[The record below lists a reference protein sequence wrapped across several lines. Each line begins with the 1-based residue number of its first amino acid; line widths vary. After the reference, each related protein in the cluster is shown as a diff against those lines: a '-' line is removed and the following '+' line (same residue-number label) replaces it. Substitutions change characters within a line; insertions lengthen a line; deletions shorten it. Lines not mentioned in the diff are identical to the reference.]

1 MEALILIVIIILF
14 AYIYLIERF
23 TINITVPETE
33 TKPRIK
39 EPTGASSL
47 ASSPAPINATAKA
60 AANKKD
66 AEGRSPLINAIMG
79 KDVIK
84 VNQLIADGAD
94 VNENVAWFTVL
105 IYAFLL
111 NNTDAI
117 KALVVAGANVN
128 TPDKN
133 GATPIIWA
141 STLGNLELVKL
152 LVAKGANVN
161 AKDNI
166 GRTSLKISRDSSS
179 FFVGQG
185 QNIPSKNPDV
195 EAYLLSKGA
204 TE

>member
-1 MEALILIVIIILF
+1 METLILIIIIILF

-39 EPTGASSL
+39 EPTGASLL
-47 ASSPAPINATAKA
+47 ASAPAPINATAKA

-66 AEGRSPLINAIMG
+66 AEGHSPLINAIKD

-84 VNQLIADGAD
+84 INQLIADGAD
-94 VNENVAWFTVL
+94 VNENFSGFTLL
-105 IYAFLL
+105 IIALL
-111 NNTDAI
+111 MNNTEI
-117 KALVVAGANVN
+117 TKVLVVAGANVN

-133 GATPIIWA
+133 GATPLIWA
-141 STLGNLELVKL
+141 STFGNLELVKL

-161 AKDNI
+161 AKDNM
-166 GRTSLKISRDSSS
+166 GRTSLKISRDSSRFS
-179 FFVGQG
+179 VVNG